1 MVHQLLTLQVVTYLF
16 QLFNNHWEGFKYGR
30 SWTCQ
35 CNDPFRTIS
44 LRDVDAS
51 PTLFTKAINI
61 LNKIQPFITNIL
73 YSINGLNGIKLSL
86 LSSVGFS
93 TTCLQTDRPSPLLSS
108 SSLIHLSIGRGAH
121 KKFKHMLLS
130 LHSFFL
136 YFTNNEMNW
145 SQELTY
151 LSNNTSNF
159 LLKKK
164 EKNNWLGLIIR

>member
-1 MVHQLLTLQVVTYLF
+1 MAVVGPANVMILSGQFPSEMLMRAPLCLQKQSIFWIKFSRL
-16 QLFNNHWEGFKYGR
+16 
-30 SWTCQ
+30 
-35 CNDPFRTIS
+35 
-44 LRDVDAS
+44 
-51 PTLFTKAINI
+51 
-61 LNKIQPFITNIL
+61 TNIL